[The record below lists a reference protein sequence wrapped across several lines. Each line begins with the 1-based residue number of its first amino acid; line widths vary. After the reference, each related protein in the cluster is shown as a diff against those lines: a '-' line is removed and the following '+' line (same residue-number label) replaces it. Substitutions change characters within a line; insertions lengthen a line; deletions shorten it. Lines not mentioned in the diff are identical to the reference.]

1 MQLYIYI
8 VAKKEFSWDDISIG
22 VNIAIGVYI
31 PVYDFYHQPS
41 LHITMYRYYVIS
53 INWTYSVF
61 MMELKPLVLRLTTL
75 VFLIRWGINTM
86 QNVFHSLVLQ
96 VKQKSMRICLGQP
109 DYYNSNA
116 NPY

>member
-41 LHITMYRYYVIS
+41 LHITNVPVLCNFYQLDIF
-53 INWTYSVF
+53 SVYDG
-61 MMELKPLVLRLTTL
+61 T
-75 VFLIRWGINTM
+75 
-86 QNVFHSLVLQ
+86 
-96 VKQKSMRICLGQP
+96 
-109 DYYNSNA
+109 
-116 NPY
+116 

>member
-53 INWTYSVF
+53 INWT
-61 MMELKPLVLRLTTL
+61 LVLRLTTL